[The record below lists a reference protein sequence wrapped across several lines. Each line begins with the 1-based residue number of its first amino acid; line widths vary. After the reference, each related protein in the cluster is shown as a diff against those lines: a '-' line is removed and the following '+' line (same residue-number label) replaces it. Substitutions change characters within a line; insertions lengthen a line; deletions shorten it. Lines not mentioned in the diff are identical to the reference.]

1 MIGRLGERSE
11 QSRLLAGQVGKPHGL
26 SGEVYV
32 VPISDDPHR
41 FDEGSVLIREDDTT
55 LTIEASRP
63 HNNRLLVKFEGVE
76 DRDAAEDIRGPLYVT
91 PDVRRELEQDEFWMD
106 DLVGCKV
113 QLPDGDEV
121 GTVLAVV
128 PGAAQ
133 DLLEVETEAGSR
145 LIPIVKEIVVA
156 VDIERMLVT
165 IDPPEGLL

>member
-1 MIGRLGERSE
+1 M
-11 QSRLLAGQVGKPHGL
+11 GKPHGL

-55 LTIEASRP
+55 LTIEACRP

-76 DRDAAEDIRGPLYVT
+76 DREGAEDIRGPLFVT
-91 PDVRRELEQDEFWMD
+91 PEARRELESDEFWMD

-113 QLPDGDEV
+113 QLVGGDEV
-121 GTVLAVV
+121 GTVTQVV

-133 DLLEVETEAGSR
+133 DLLEVETEAGPR
-145 LIPIVKEIVVA
+145 LIPIVKEIVLS
-156 VDIERMLVT
+156 VDIEQMLVT
-165 IDPPEGLL
+165 VDPPEGLL